1 MQGWICANHRIIFA
15 WYKNT
20 EQPKLL
26 RNLGEVLESIDKI
39 VAISS

>member
-1 MQGWICANHRIIFA
+1 MQGRICANHRIIFA

-26 RNLGEVLESIDKI
+26 RKLGELLEIDKI